1 MLVPFVPHT
10 TVINRSIVYSNNV
23 LPVEGTNLK
32 VRSTRIY
39 GGSLL
44 KTIKKVIEDNP
55 NVIFDTIRYSKKDN
69 RVYFYTYQAIQM
81 LLESKPCSFITEPSK
96 SYILEAIKKVFLAPK
111 NKNNDC
117 VSLYDILFI
126 LKKMNMEYDS
136 IINKYNNV
144 LESIAHNKINCRSS
158 VRILDVDTEKN
169 IIRISF
175 NRYGVNYWNDIYFT
189 KQNGD
194 LFFLKSEESNH
205 EDDVFFALSSTLSEA
220 YEELSEYSN
229 YKDNKYSKNDIKAI
243 NSNFSIRIS
252 SNGVWLFANDLNNKT
267 INEFQLFAPSYKSGY
282 ELKCNSNIVS
292 QEFYGKETDI
302 FKRIYVKIDDCP
314 ECIRHMLRELR
325 EYQLAEEQKIEE
337 EKKFKEEL
345 KSKEEIK
352 CEEELK
358 SEEEIKCEEEK
369 SQKGL
374 KLTRKIFPF
383 FRK

>member
-1 MLVPFVPHT
+1 MDVPIVPFVPHS
-10 TVINRSIVYSNNV
+10 TVINRSIVYSDNV

-32 VRSTRIY
+32 VTSTRIY
-39 GGSLL
+39 GHNLL
-44 KTIKKVIEDNP
+44 NTIKNVIKNNP
-55 NVIFDTIRYSKKDN
+55 NVIFDTIQYSKKDEK
-69 RVYFYTYQAIQM
+69 VYFYTYQDFDIFI
-81 LLESKPCSFITEPSK
+81 SDKSCSFITEPSK

-126 LKKMNMEYDS
+126 LKIMNMEYNS
-136 IINKYNNV
+136 IINKYNNT
-144 LESIAHNKINCRSS
+144 LTSITQNKINRKGSTFKGS
-158 VRILDVDTEKN
+158 VRILGVDTEKN
-169 IIRISF
+169 IIHISF
-175 NRYGVNYWNDIYFT
+175 DRYGFDIWSDIYFT

-194 LFFLKSEESNH
+194 LILLKNEEPNH
-205 EDDVFFALSSTLSEA
+205 EDDVFYAFSSTLSEM
-220 YEELSEYSN
+220 YEGLSEYSN

-252 SNGVWLFANDLNNKT
+252 SNGVWLFVNDLNNKT
-267 INEFQLFAPSYKSGY
+267 INEFQLFAPIYKSGY

-314 ECIRHMLRELR
+314 ECIRHRIPELR
-325 EYQLAEEQKIEE
+325 EYQLAIEQKNE
-337 EKKFKEEL
+337 EEL
-345 KSKEEIK
+345 KSK
-352 CEEELK
+352 
-358 SEEEIKCEEEK
+358 EEK